1 MSDNNHS
8 GNWWIWKVF
17 WILLGVTA
25 FEVMLGILKV
35 DGYLPDFLVFD
46 TFLGLAWLTHIFIVL
61 TLIKAGYIVMV
72 FMHLGD
78 EKKSLQWT
86 ILVPAFILVP
96 YLLFIILTEAIHA
109 NLMLVMQIKVKT
121 ITTITIWFLLF
132 ELYHQLFIH
141 M

>member
-1 MSDNNHS
+1 MSDNQHS

-35 DGYLPDFLVFD
+35 DGYLPDFLVYD
-46 TFLGLAWLTHIFIVL
+46 TFLGLAWLTHVFIIL
-61 TLIKAGYIVMV
+61 TLVKAAYIVMV

-78 EKKSLQWT
+78 EQKTLQWT

-109 NLMLVMQIKVKT
+109 HLV
-121 ITTITIWFLLF
+121 L
-132 ELYHQLFIH
+132 
-141 M
+141 